1 MTKSEALT
9 VFNIS
14 EEYSFESLIER
25 YEELIFEWKNELLRI
40 NFSVEILQIKLKKGL
55 RIRDAFEALSNQ
67 KDNAQQEEMLDYSL
81 NKSEFKTVKDFL
93 QDYEKQ
99 SIQFKNDLSRTV
111 EAAELIKLIQLFIFY
126 QDSWERLWWKR
137 FGFIVES
144 QTELEGIKISEG
156 TNLLELLSAAN
167 YVSTETKNNSLEED
181 RILIE
186 KATNSALF
194 SFYRETKR
202 IQNALKRR
210 TNL

>member
-14 EEYSFESLIER
+14 EEYSFESLLER

-55 RIRDAFEALSNQ
+55 RIREAFEALSNQ
-67 KDNAQQEEMLDYSL
+67 KNTIQQEEKLDSSQDR
-81 NKSEFKTVKDFL
+81 SEFKTIKEFL
-93 QDYEKQ
+93 LDYEKQ
-99 SIQFKNDLSRTV
+99 SIQFKNELSRIN
-111 EAAELIKLIQLFIFY
+111 EAAELIKLIQLFVFY
-126 QDSWERLWWKR
+126 QDCWERLWWKR

-144 QTELEGIKISEG
+144 QTELEGIKISDG

>member
-14 EEYSFESLIER
+14 EDYSVESLLER

-55 RIRDAFEALSNQ
+55 RLHYAFEVISNQ
-67 KDNAQQEEMLDYSL
+67 KDIVQVEEKFDLSQA
-81 NKSEFKTVKDFL
+81 NTEFKTIKDFL
-93 QDYEKQ
+93 KDYEKR
-99 SIQFKNDLSRTV
+99 SIQFRNDISRTI
-111 EAAELIKLIQLFIFY
+111 EAAELIKLIQLFISY
-126 QDSWERLWWKR
+126 QDYWERLWWKR
-137 FGFIVES
+137 FGYIVES
-144 QTELEGIKISEG
+144 QTELDGIKISEG

-167 YVSTETKNNSLEED
+167 YVSTETKNNSMKED